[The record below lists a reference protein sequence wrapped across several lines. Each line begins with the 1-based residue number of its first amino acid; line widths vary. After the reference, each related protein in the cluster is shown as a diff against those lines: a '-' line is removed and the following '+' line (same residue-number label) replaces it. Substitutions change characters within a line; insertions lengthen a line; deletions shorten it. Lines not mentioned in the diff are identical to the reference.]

1 METTWVK
8 ITSWHI
14 IFDDVTT
21 YCGRVWTA
29 SDPIADMFD
38 PNDKTC
44 EACLRA
50 LAKDEDEDAD

>member
-1 METTWVK
+1 METIWVK

-14 IFDDVTT
+14 VFDDVTT
-21 YCGRVWTA
+21 YCGRVWTVD
-29 SDPIADMFD
+29 DPVAPMFD

-44 EACLRA
+44 EVCLRA